1 MQLTPDFF
9 SRSDNKIHFITLI
22 SDKDLTTASNHA
34 QCSTNEK
41 HGAVKYSNQCFTNTF
56 RGSKLEH
63 HRVRKVSKN
72 VDFNNLHCFIRF

>member
-41 HGAVKYSNQCFTNTF
+41 KNGAVKYSNQIN
-56 RGSKLEH
+56 SANY
-63 HRVRKVSKN
+63 S
-72 VDFNNLHCFIRF
+72 

>member
-41 HGAVKYSNQCFTNTF
+41 HGAVKYSN
-56 RGSKLEH
+56 K
-63 HRVRKVSKN
+63 
-72 VDFNNLHCFIRF
+72 CFIKKKSFGKIHLEAPNWSTTALEKFQKM

>member
-41 HGAVKYSNQCFTNTF
+41 KNGAVKYSNQCFM
-56 RGSKLEH
+56 
-63 HRVRKVSKN
+63 
-72 VDFNNLHCFIRF
+72 